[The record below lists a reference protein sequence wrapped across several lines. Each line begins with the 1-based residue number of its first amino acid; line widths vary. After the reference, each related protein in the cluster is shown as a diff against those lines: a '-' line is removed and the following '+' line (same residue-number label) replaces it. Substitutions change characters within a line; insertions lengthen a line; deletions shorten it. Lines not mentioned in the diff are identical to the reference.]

1 LVKYKAILISLFLS
15 TNLLANDSN
24 NKECLDIFGSFLGVS
39 PENQDI
45 FDIIKAVSKSDITS
59 LEKLLKKGIS
69 VNTKDKR
76 GRTLLIK
83 AIIIGSKETVTLLLK
98 HQVDVNLED
107 KNN

>member
-15 TNLLANDSN
+15 INLLANDSN